1 MYIEQF
7 PFRTGILSMFI
18 INEQIS
24 ASISQTPNVIKA
36 SLKDSEVFIKNAHRQ
51 IQETV
56 FDHFMVANEKVK
68 MDLEGN

>member
-1 MYIEQF
+1 
-7 PFRTGILSMFI
+7 MFI

-24 ASISQTPNVIKA
+24 TSIRQTPNVIRA

-56 FDHFMVANEKVK
+56 FDRFTTANEKVK
-68 MDLEGN
+68 MDLEGTLN